1 MLSTPFLFQVGKI
14 APSPHAPSLPSLT
27 SHHQPQPGCLPSH
40 CFAPICVLSKPSLP
54 LSQLIQLVSVLSW
67 VCLLKRL
74 TQAPTSVSVS
84 LFRNLGSGQGRG
96 DTEGAALRV
105 TSEAQRKAGGRISS
119 RISQKTM
126 TLRVDFPDLQLPKNL
141 LLMVT
146 LR

>member
-1 MLSTPFLFQVGKI
+1 MPHLCPASPPIISLSQAASSVI
-14 APSPHAPSLPSLT
+14 ALPL
-27 SHHQPQPGCLPSH
+27 
-40 CFAPICVLSKPSLP
+40 ICVLSKPSLP
-54 LSQLIQLVSVLSW
+54 LSQLIQLVSVLRW

-74 TQAPTSVSVS
+74 NQAPTSVSVS

-105 TSEAQRKAGGRISS
+105 TSEAQRKAEGKISS

-126 TLRVDFPDLQLPKNL
+126 TLRVDFPHLQRPENL
-141 LLMVT
+141 LIMVA

>member
-1 MLSTPFLFQVGKI
+1 MPHLCPASPPIISLRQA
-14 APSPHAPSLPSLT
+14 APSTIALPLIS
-27 SHHQPQPGCLPSH
+27 
-40 CFAPICVLSKPSLP
+40 VLSKPSLP

-96 DTEGAALRV
+96 DTVGAALRV
-105 TSEAQRKAGGRISS
+105 TSEVQRKAGGRISS

-126 TLRVDFPDLQLPKNL
+126 TLRVDFPHLQLPKNL